1 MKNLKMS
8 VKLSMILVLVFIMVM
23 GSGFSAIKGMKT
35 ISSHADDA
43 LEEEVRNQYDES
55 IRQQVDN
62 AISMLDQ
69 YYAAY
74 EAGECTLEE
83 AKKQGADMLRELRYG
98 DSGYFWAD
106 DTEGNNIVLLGSD
119 TEGTNRMGTK
129 DGNGYEMVKDII
141 AVGQQPDG
149 GYCDY
154 VFPKEDGTENL
165 PKRSYSRLY
174 EPFGWVIGTGNYTDY
189 IDEIVDGEKQI
200 VDDTR
205 NIWITR
211 MVFITVILFL
221 ITIVLII
228 YIIIDTT
235 GWMKKAVGYAQKLES
250 GDMTG
255 RSATGRLK
263 RKDEFG
269 ILERALNSMAGTF
282 DQVLGG
288 VKGHGVEL
296 AEDVDAVMGHLN
308 ELNDEISSVSAATQE
323 LSASMEETAASA
335 QQIETISH
343 QIETVSKNIAV
354 RAQDGAEKVVNIHQ
368 RAEKAKRDT
377 ESNYQNAKNMKAEI
391 SGSLEQALEEAKV
404 VEQIEVLAQSI
415 MGITAQ
421 TNLLA
426 LNASIEAA
434 RAGEAGKG
442 FAVVA
447 DEIRLLAEQSR
458 ATVENIQQVTQKVTG
473 AVQNLADDSS
483 RLLAFVAE
491 DVSDSFHQFSDI
503 ADAYNQDAADV
514 DEMVTDFSAISEE
527 LLASIDGVIQSIN
540 DVSKASNEGAN
551 GTNEIAQRASMI
563 VQKSEDVL
571 SVMNEVGKASSE
583 MREMVQKFTITEKKS
598 QEKTEEK

>member
-1 MKNLKMS
+1 MS

-43 LEEEVRNQYDES
+43 LEEAVRNQYDES

-83 AKKQGADMLRELRYG
+83 AKKQGADVLRELRYG

-106 DTEGNNIVLLGSD
+106 DTEGNNIVLLGSA

-129 DGNGYEMVKDII
+129 DGNGYEMVRDII

-154 VFPKEDGTENL
+154 VFPKEGGTENL

-189 IDEIVDGEKQI
+189 IDEIVEGEKQTI
-200 VDDTR
+200 GATR
-205 NIWITR
+205 NEWIMKMEICTV
-211 MVFITVILFL
+211 VFFL
-221 ITIVLII
+221 LTIAVII
-228 YIIIDTT
+228 YLIADTT

-255 RSATGRLK
+255 RSAAGRLK

-269 ILERALNSMAGTF
+269 ILERALNSMAATF
-282 DQVLGG
+282 DEVIGA
-288 VKGHGVEL
+288 VKRHGLTL
-296 AEDVDAVMGHLN
+296 AGDVDEVMEQLG
-308 ELNDEISSVSAATQE
+308 ELNDDISSVSAATEE

-354 RAQDGAEKVVNIHQ
+354 RAQDGAEKVVSIHQ
-368 RAEKAKRDT
+368 RAQQAKKDT
-377 ESNYQNAKNMKAEI
+377 ESNYQNAKDMKAEI
-391 SGSLEQALEEAKV
+391 SGSLIQALEEAKV

-447 DEIRLLAEQSR
+447 DEIRSLAEQSKVT
-458 ATVENIQQVTQKVTG
+458 AENIQQVTQKVTG

-483 RLLAFVAE
+483 RLLNFVAE
-491 DVSDSFHQFSDI
+491 DVSKSFHQFTEI

-527 LLASIDGVIQSIN
+527 LLASIEGVLQSIN
-540 DVSKASNEGAN
+540 DVSKAANEGAN
-551 GTNEIAQRASMI
+551 GTNEIAQRASNI
-563 VQKSEDVL
+563 VEKSENVIT
-571 SVMNEVGKASSE
+571 VMNEVGDASNE
-583 MREMVQKFTITEKKS
+583 MREIVQKFIITEK
-598 QEKTEEK
+598 

>member
-1 MKNLKMS
+1 
-8 VKLSMILVLVFIMVM
+8 MILVLVFIMVM

-106 DTEGNNIVLLGSD
+106 DTEGNNIVLLGSA

-129 DGNGYEMVKDII
+129 DANGYEMVRDII

-154 VFPKEDGTENL
+154 VFPKEGGTENL
-165 PKRSYSRLY
+165 PKRSYSRLS

-189 IDEIVDGEKQI
+189 IDEIVEGEKQTI
-200 VDDTR
+200 GATR
-205 NIWITR
+205 NEWIMKMEICTV
-211 MVFITVILFL
+211 VFFL
-221 ITIVLII
+221 LTIAVII
-228 YIIIDTT
+228 YLIADTT

-255 RSATGRLK
+255 RSAAGRLK

-269 ILERALNSMAGTF
+269 ILERALNSMAATF
-282 DQVLGG
+282 DEVIGA
-288 VKGHGVEL
+288 VKRHGLTL
-296 AEDVDAVMGHLN
+296 AGDVDEVMEQLG
-308 ELNDEISSVSAATQE
+308 ELNDDISSVSAATEE

-354 RAQDGAEKVVNIHQ
+354 RAQDGAEKVVSIHQ
-368 RAEKAKRDT
+368 RAQQAKKDT
-377 ESNYQNAKNMKAEI
+377 ESNYQNAKDMKAEI
-391 SGSLEQALEEAKV
+391 SGSLIQALEEAKV

-447 DEIRLLAEQSR
+447 DEIRSLAEQSKVT
-458 ATVENIQQVTQKVTG
+458 AENIQQVTQKVTG

-483 RLLAFVAE
+483 RLLNFVAE
-491 DVSDSFHQFSDI
+491 DVSKSFHQFTEI

-527 LLASIDGVIQSIN
+527 LLASIEGVLQSIN
-540 DVSKASNEGAN
+540 DVSKAANEGAN
-551 GTNEIAQRASMI
+551 GTNEIAQRASNI
-563 VQKSEDVL
+563 VEKSENVIT
-571 SVMNEVGKASSE
+571 VMNEVGDASNE
-583 MREMVQKFTITEKKS
+583 MREIVQKFIITEK
-598 QEKTEEK
+598 

>member
-154 VFPKEDGTENL
+154 VFPKEGGTENL

-189 IDEIVDGEKQI
+189 IDEIVEGEKQTI
-200 VDDTR
+200 GATR
-205 NIWITR
+205 NEWIMKMEICTV
-211 MVFITVILFL
+211 VFFL
-221 ITIVLII
+221 LTIAVII
-228 YIIIDTT
+228 YLIADTT

-255 RSATGRLK
+255 RSAAGRLK

-269 ILERALNSMAGTF
+269 ILERAMNSMAATF
-282 DQVLGG
+282 DEVIGA
-288 VKGHGVEL
+288 VKRHGLTL
-296 AEDVDAVMGHLN
+296 AGDVDEVMEQLG
-308 ELNDEISSVSAATQE
+308 ELNDDISSVSAATEE

-354 RAQDGAEKVVNIHQ
+354 RAQDGAEKVVSIHQ
-368 RAEKAKRDT
+368 RAQQAKKDT
-377 ESNYQNAKNMKAEI
+377 ESNYQNAKDMKAEI
-391 SGSLEQALEEAKV
+391 SGSLIQALEEAKV

-447 DEIRLLAEQSR
+447 DEIRSLAEQSKVT
-458 ATVENIQQVTQKVTG
+458 AENIQQVTQKVTG

-483 RLLAFVAE
+483 RLLNFVAE
-491 DVSDSFHQFSDI
+491 DVSKSFHQFTEI

-527 LLASIDGVIQSIN
+527 LLASIEGVLQSIN
-540 DVSKASNEGAN
+540 DVSKAANEGAN
-551 GTNEIAQRASMI
+551 GTNEIAQRASNI
-563 VQKSEDVL
+563 VEKSENVIT
-571 SVMNEVGKASSE
+571 VMNEVGDASNE
-583 MREMVQKFTITEKKS
+583 MREIVQKFIITEK
-598 QEKTEEK
+598 

>member
-43 LEEEVRNQYDES
+43 LEEAVRNQYDES

-189 IDEIVDGEKQI
+189 IDEIVEGEKQTI
-200 VDDTR
+200 GATR
-205 NIWITR
+205 NEWIMKMEICTV
-211 MVFITVILFL
+211 VFFL
-221 ITIVLII
+221 LTIAVII
-228 YIIIDTT
+228 YLIADTT

-255 RSATGRLK
+255 RSAAGRLK

-269 ILERALNSMAGTF
+269 ILERALNSMAATF
-282 DQVLGG
+282 DEVIGA
-288 VKGHGVEL
+288 VKRHGLTL
-296 AEDVDAVMGHLN
+296 AGDVDEVMEQLG
-308 ELNDEISSVSAATQE
+308 ELNDDISSVSAATEE

-354 RAQDGAEKVVNIHQ
+354 RAQDGAEKVVSIHQ
-368 RAEKAKRDT
+368 RAQQAKKDT
-377 ESNYQNAKNMKAEI
+377 ESNYQNAKDMKAEI
-391 SGSLEQALEEAKV
+391 SGSLIQALEEAKV

-447 DEIRLLAEQSR
+447 DEIRSLAEQSKVT
-458 ATVENIQQVTQKVTG
+458 AENIQQVTQKVTG

-483 RLLAFVAE
+483 RLLNFVAE
-491 DVSDSFHQFSDI
+491 DVSKSFHQFTEI

-527 LLASIDGVIQSIN
+527 LLASIEGVLQSIN
-540 DVSKASNEGAN
+540 DVSKAANEGAN
-551 GTNEIAQRASMI
+551 GTNEIAQRASNI
-563 VQKSEDVL
+563 VEKSENVIT
-571 SVMNEVGKASSE
+571 VMNEVGDASNE
-583 MREMVQKFTITEKKS
+583 MREIVQKFIITEK
-598 QEKTEEK
+598 

>member
-154 VFPKEDGTENL
+154 VFPKEGGTENL

-189 IDEIVDGEKQI
+189 IDEIVEGEKQTI
-200 VDDTR
+200 GATR
-205 NIWITR
+205 NEWIMKMEICTV
-211 MVFITVILFL
+211 VFFL
-221 ITIVLII
+221 LTIAVII
-228 YIIIDTT
+228 YLIADTT

-255 RSATGRLK
+255 RSAAGRLK

-269 ILERALNSMAGTF
+269 ILERALNSMAATF
-282 DQVLGG
+282 DEVIGA
-288 VKGHGVEL
+288 VKRHGL
-296 AEDVDAVMGHLN
+296 ALAGDVDEVMEQLG
-308 ELNDEISSVSAATQE
+308 ELNDDISSVSAATEE

-354 RAQDGAEKVVNIHQ
+354 RAQDGAEKVVSIHQ
-368 RAEKAKRDT
+368 RAQQAKKDT
-377 ESNYQNAKNMKAEI
+377 ESNYQNAKDMKAEI
-391 SGSLEQALEEAKV
+391 SGSLIQALEEAKV

-447 DEIRLLAEQSR
+447 DEIRSLAEQSKVT
-458 ATVENIQQVTQKVTG
+458 AENIQQVTQKVTG

-483 RLLAFVAE
+483 RLLNFVAE
-491 DVSDSFHQFSDI
+491 DVSKSFHQFTEI

-527 LLASIDGVIQSIN
+527 LLASIEGVLQSIN
-540 DVSKASNEGAN
+540 DVSKAANEGAN
-551 GTNEIAQRASMI
+551 GTNEIAQRASNI
-563 VQKSEDVL
+563 VEKSENVIT
-571 SVMNEVGKASSE
+571 VMNEVGDASNE
-583 MREMVQKFTITEKKS
+583 MREIVQKFIITEK
-598 QEKTEEK
+598 

>member
-43 LEEEVRNQYDES
+43 LEEAVRNQYDES

-106 DTEGNNIVLLGSD
+106 DTEGNNIVLLGSA

-154 VFPKEDGTENL
+154 VFPKEGGTENL

-189 IDEIVDGEKQI
+189 IDEIVEGEKQTI
-200 VDDTR
+200 GATR
-205 NIWITR
+205 NEWIMKMEICTV
-211 MVFITVILFL
+211 VFFL
-221 ITIVLII
+221 LTIAVII
-228 YIIIDTT
+228 YLIADTT

-255 RSATGRLK
+255 RSAAGRLK

-269 ILERALNSMAGTF
+269 ILERALNSMAATF
-282 DQVLGG
+282 DEVIGA
-288 VKGHGVEL
+288 VKRHGLTL
-296 AEDVDAVMGHLN
+296 AGDVDEVMEQLG
-308 ELNDEISSVSAATQE
+308 ELNDDISSVSAATEE

-354 RAQDGAEKVVNIHQ
+354 RAQDGAEKVVSIHQ
-368 RAEKAKRDT
+368 RAQQAKKDT
-377 ESNYQNAKNMKAEI
+377 ESNYQNAKDMKAEI
-391 SGSLEQALEEAKV
+391 SGSLIQALEEAKV

-447 DEIRLLAEQSR
+447 DEIRSLAEQSKVT
-458 ATVENIQQVTQKVTG
+458 AENIQQVTQKVTG

-483 RLLAFVAE
+483 RLLNFVAE
-491 DVSDSFHQFSDI
+491 DVSKSFHQFTEI

-527 LLASIDGVIQSIN
+527 LLASIEGVLQSIN
-540 DVSKASNEGAN
+540 DVSKAANEGAN
-551 GTNEIAQRASMI
+551 GTNEIAQRASNI
-563 VQKSEDVL
+563 VEKSENVIT
-571 SVMNEVGKASSE
+571 VMNEVGDASNE
-583 MREMVQKFTITEKKS
+583 MREIVQKFIITEK
-598 QEKTEEK
+598 

>member
-154 VFPKEDGTENL
+154 VFPKEGGTENL

-189 IDEIVDGEKQI
+189 IDEIVEGEKQTI
-200 VDDTR
+200 GATR
-205 NIWITR
+205 NEWIMKMEICTV
-211 MVFITVILFL
+211 VFFL
-221 ITIVLII
+221 LTIAVII
-228 YIIIDTT
+228 YLIADTT

-255 RSATGRLK
+255 RSAAGRLK

-269 ILERALNSMAGTF
+269 ILERALNSMAATF
-282 DQVLGG
+282 DEVIGA
-288 VKGHGVEL
+288 VKRHGLTL
-296 AEDVDAVMGHLN
+296 AGDVDEVMEQLG
-308 ELNDEISSVSAATQE
+308 ELNDDISSVSAATEE

-354 RAQDGAEKVVNIHQ
+354 RAQDGAEKVVSIHQ
-368 RAEKAKRDT
+368 RAQQAKKDT
-377 ESNYQNAKNMKAEI
+377 ESNYQNAKDMKAEI
-391 SGSLEQALEEAKV
+391 SGSLIQALEEAKV

-447 DEIRLLAEQSR
+447 DEIRSLAEQSKVT
-458 ATVENIQQVTQKVTG
+458 AENIQQVTQKVTG

-483 RLLAFVAE
+483 RLLNFVAE
-491 DVSDSFHQFSDI
+491 DVSKSFHQFTEI

-527 LLASIDGVIQSIN
+527 LLASIEGVLQSIN
-540 DVSKASNEGAN
+540 DVSKAANEGAN
-551 GTNEIAQRASMI
+551 GTNEIAQRASNIVEKSENVITVTNEVGDASNEMREI
-563 VQKSEDVL
+563 VQK
-571 SVMNEVGKASSE
+571 
-583 MREMVQKFTITEKKS
+583 FIITEK
-598 QEKTEEK
+598 

>member
-1 MKNLKMS
+1 
-8 VKLSMILVLVFIMVM
+8 MILVLVFIMVM

-43 LEEEVRNQYDES
+43 LEEAVRNQYDES

-106 DTEGNNIVLLGSD
+106 DTEGNNIVLLGSA

-129 DGNGYEMVKDII
+129 DGNGYEMVRDII

-154 VFPKEDGTENL
+154 VFPKEGGTENL

-189 IDEIVDGEKQI
+189 IDEIVEGEKQTI
-200 VDDTR
+200 GATR
-205 NIWITR
+205 NEWIMKMEICTV
-211 MVFITVILFL
+211 VFFL
-221 ITIVLII
+221 LTIAVII
-228 YIIIDTT
+228 YLIADTT

-255 RSATGRLK
+255 RSAAGRLK

-269 ILERALNSMAGTF
+269 ILERAMNSMAATF
-282 DQVLGG
+282 DEVIGA
-288 VKGHGVEL
+288 VKRHGLTL
-296 AEDVDAVMGHLN
+296 AGDVDEVMEQLG
-308 ELNDEISSVSAATQE
+308 ELNDDISSVSAATEE

-354 RAQDGAEKVVNIHQ
+354 RAQDGAEKVVSIHQ
-368 RAEKAKRDT
+368 RAQQAKKDT
-377 ESNYQNAKNMKAEI
+377 ESNYQNAKDMKAEI
-391 SGSLEQALEEAKV
+391 SGSLIQALEEAKV

-447 DEIRLLAEQSR
+447 DEIRSLAEQSKVT
-458 ATVENIQQVTQKVTG
+458 AENIQQVTQKVTG

-483 RLLAFVAE
+483 RLLNFVAE
-491 DVSDSFHQFSDI
+491 DVSKSFHQFTEI

-527 LLASIDGVIQSIN
+527 LLASIEGVLQSIN
-540 DVSKASNEGAN
+540 DVSKAANEGAN
-551 GTNEIAQRASMI
+551 GTNEIAQRASNI
-563 VQKSEDVL
+563 VEKSENVIT
-571 SVMNEVGKASSE
+571 VMNEVGDASNE
-583 MREMVQKFTITEKKS
+583 MREIVQKFIITEK
-598 QEKTEEK
+598 

>member
-8 VKLSMILVLVFIMVM
+8 VKLSMILVFVFIMVM

-141 AVGQQPDG
+141 AVGQRPDG

-154 VFPKEDGTENL
+154 VFPKEGGTENL

-174 EPFGWVIGTGNYTDY
+174 EPFGWVIGTGIYTDY
-189 IDEIVDGEKQI
+189 IDEIVEGEKQTI
-200 VDDTR
+200 GATR
-205 NIWITR
+205 NEWIMKMEICTV
-211 MVFITVILFL
+211 VFFL
-221 ITIVLII
+221 LTIAVII
-228 YIIIDTT
+228 YLIADTT

-255 RSATGRLK
+255 RSAAGRLK

-269 ILERALNSMAGTF
+269 ILERALNSMAATF
-282 DQVLGG
+282 DEVIGD
-288 VKGHGVEL
+288 VKRHGLTL
-296 AEDVDAVMGHLN
+296 AGDVDKVMEHLG
-308 ELNDEISSVSAATQE
+308 ELNDDISSVSAATEE

-354 RAQDGAEKVVNIHQ
+354 RAQDGAEKVVSIHQ
-368 RAEKAKRDT
+368 RAQQAKKDT

-391 SGSLEQALEEAKV
+391 SGSLIQALEEAKV

-447 DEIRLLAEQSR
+447 DEIRSLAEQSKVT
-458 ATVENIQQVTQKVTG
+458 AENIQQVTQKVTG

-483 RLLAFVAE
+483 RLLNFVAK
-491 DVSDSFHQFSDI
+491 DVSKSFHQFTDI

-527 LLASIDGVIQSIN
+527 LLASIEGVLQSIN
-540 DVSKASNEGAN
+540 DVSKAANEGAN
-551 GTNEIAQRASMI
+551 GTNEIAQRASSIVEKSENVITVMNEIGDASNEMREI
-563 VQKSEDVL
+563 VQK
-571 SVMNEVGKASSE
+571 
-583 MREMVQKFTITEKKS
+583 FIITEK
-598 QEKTEEK
+598 

>member
-154 VFPKEDGTENL
+154 VFPKEGGTENL

-189 IDEIVDGEKQI
+189 IDEIVEGEKQTI
-200 VDDTR
+200 GATR
-205 NIWITR
+205 NEWIMKMEICTV
-211 MVFITVILFL
+211 VFFL
-221 ITIVLII
+221 LTIAVII
-228 YIIIDTT
+228 YLIADTT

-255 RSATGRLK
+255 RSAAGRLK
-263 RKDEFG
+263 RKDELG
-269 ILERALNSMAGTF
+269 ILERAMNSMAATF
-282 DQVLGG
+282 DEVIGA
-288 VKGHGVEL
+288 VKRHGLTL
-296 AEDVDAVMGHLN
+296 AGDVDEVMEQLG
-308 ELNDEISSVSAATQE
+308 ELNDDISSVSAATEE

-354 RAQDGAEKVVNIHQ
+354 RAQDGAEKVVSIHQ
-368 RAEKAKRDT
+368 RAQQAKKDT
-377 ESNYQNAKNMKAEI
+377 ESNYQNAKDMKAEI
-391 SGSLEQALEEAKV
+391 SGSLIQALEEAKV

-447 DEIRLLAEQSR
+447 DEIRSLAEQSKVT
-458 ATVENIQQVTQKVTG
+458 AENIQQVTQKVTG

-483 RLLAFVAE
+483 RLLNFVAE
-491 DVSDSFHQFSDI
+491 DVSKSFHQFTEI

-527 LLASIDGVIQSIN
+527 LLASIEGVLQSIN
-540 DVSKASNEGAN
+540 DVSKAANEGAN
-551 GTNEIAQRASMI
+551 GTNEIAQRASNI
-563 VQKSEDVL
+563 VEKSENVIT
-571 SVMNEVGKASSE
+571 VMNEVGDASNE
-583 MREMVQKFTITEKKS
+583 MREIVQKFIITEK
-598 QEKTEEK
+598 

>member
-1 MKNLKMS
+1 
-8 VKLSMILVLVFIMVM
+8 MILVLVFIMVM

-154 VFPKEDGTENL
+154 VFPKEGGTENL

-189 IDEIVDGEKQI
+189 IDEIVEGEKQTI
-200 VDDTR
+200 DATR
-205 NIWITR
+205 NEWIMKMEICTV
-211 MVFITVILFL
+211 VFFL
-221 ITIVLII
+221 LTIAVII
-228 YIIIDTT
+228 YLIADTT

-255 RSATGRLK
+255 RSAAGRLK

-269 ILERALNSMAGTF
+269 ILERALNSMAATF
-282 DQVLGG
+282 DEVIGA
-288 VKGHGVEL
+288 VKRHGLTL
-296 AEDVDAVMGHLN
+296 AGDVDEVMEQLG
-308 ELNDEISSVSAATQE
+308 ELNDDISSVSAATEE

-354 RAQDGAEKVVNIHQ
+354 RAQDGAEKVVSIHQ
-368 RAEKAKRDT
+368 RAQQAKKDT
-377 ESNYQNAKNMKAEI
+377 ESNYQNAKDMKAEI
-391 SGSLEQALEEAKV
+391 SGSLIQALEEAKV

-447 DEIRLLAEQSR
+447 DEIRSLAEQSKVT
-458 ATVENIQQVTQKVTG
+458 AENIQQVTQKVTG

-483 RLLAFVAE
+483 RLLNFVAE
-491 DVSDSFHQFSDI
+491 DVSKSFHQFTEI

-527 LLASIDGVIQSIN
+527 LLASIEGVLQSIN
-540 DVSKASNEGAN
+540 DVSKAANEGAN
-551 GTNEIAQRASMI
+551 GTNEIAQRASNI
-563 VQKSEDVL
+563 VEKSENVIT
-571 SVMNEVGKASSE
+571 VMNEVGDASNE
-583 MREMVQKFTITEKKS
+583 MREIVQKFIITEK
-598 QEKTEEK
+598 

>member
-154 VFPKEDGTENL
+154 VFPKEGGTENL

-174 EPFGWVIGTGNYTDY
+174 EPFGCVIGTGNYTDY
-189 IDEIVDGEKQI
+189 IDEIVEGEKQTI
-200 VDDTR
+200 GATR
-205 NIWITR
+205 NEWIMKMEICTV
-211 MVFITVILFL
+211 VFFL
-221 ITIVLII
+221 LTIAVII
-228 YIIIDTT
+228 YLIADTT

-255 RSATGRLK
+255 RSAAGRLK

-269 ILERALNSMAGTF
+269 ILERALNSMAATF
-282 DQVLGG
+282 DEVIGA
-288 VKGHGVEL
+288 VKRHGLTL
-296 AEDVDAVMGHLN
+296 AGDVDEVMEQLG
-308 ELNDEISSVSAATQE
+308 ELNDDISSVSAATEE

-354 RAQDGAEKVVNIHQ
+354 RAQDGAEKVVSIHQ
-368 RAEKAKRDT
+368 RAQQAKKDT
-377 ESNYQNAKNMKAEI
+377 ESNYQNAKDMKAEI
-391 SGSLEQALEEAKV
+391 SGSLIQALEEAKV

-447 DEIRLLAEQSR
+447 DEIRSLAEQSKVT
-458 ATVENIQQVTQKVTG
+458 AENIQQVTQKVTG

-483 RLLAFVAE
+483 RLLNFVAE
-491 DVSDSFHQFSDI
+491 DVSKSFHQFTEI

-527 LLASIDGVIQSIN
+527 LLASIEGVLQSIN
-540 DVSKASNEGAN
+540 DVSKAANEGAN
-551 GTNEIAQRASMI
+551 GTNEIAQRASNI
-563 VQKSEDVL
+563 VEKSENVIT
-571 SVMNEVGKASSE
+571 VMNEVGDASNE
-583 MREMVQKFTITEKKS
+583 MREIVQKFIITEK
-598 QEKTEEK
+598 

>member
-154 VFPKEDGTENL
+154 VFPKEGGTENL

-189 IDEIVDGEKQI
+189 IDEIVEGEKQTI
-200 VDDTR
+200 GATR
-205 NIWITR
+205 NEWIMKMEICTV
-211 MVFITVILFL
+211 VFFLF
-221 ITIVLII
+221 TIAVII
-228 YIIIDTT
+228 YLIADTT

-255 RSATGRLK
+255 RSAAGRLK

-269 ILERALNSMAGTF
+269 ILERALNSMAATF
-282 DQVLGG
+282 DEVIGA
-288 VKGHGVEL
+288 VKRHGLTL
-296 AEDVDAVMGHLN
+296 AGDVDEVMEQLG
-308 ELNDEISSVSAATQE
+308 ELNDDISSVSAATEE

-354 RAQDGAEKVVNIHQ
+354 RAQDGAEKVVSIHQ
-368 RAEKAKRDT
+368 RAQQAKKDT
-377 ESNYQNAKNMKAEI
+377 ESNYQNAKDMKAEI
-391 SGSLEQALEEAKV
+391 SGSLIQALEEAKV

-447 DEIRLLAEQSR
+447 DEIRSLAEQSKVT
-458 ATVENIQQVTQKVTG
+458 AENIQQVTQKVTG

-483 RLLAFVAE
+483 RLLNFVAE
-491 DVSDSFHQFSDI
+491 DVSKSFHQFTEI

-527 LLASIDGVIQSIN
+527 LLASIEGVLQSIN
-540 DVSKASNEGAN
+540 DVSKAANEGAN
-551 GTNEIAQRASMI
+551 GTNEIAQRASNI
-563 VQKSEDVL
+563 VEKSENVIT
-571 SVMNEVGKASSE
+571 VMNEVGDASNE
-583 MREMVQKFTITEKKS
+583 MREIVQKFIITEK
-598 QEKTEEK
+598 

>member
-154 VFPKEDGTENL
+154 VFPKEGGTENL

-189 IDEIVDGEKQI
+189 IDEIVEGEKQTI
-200 VDDTR
+200 GATR
-205 NIWITR
+205 NEWIMKMEICTV
-211 MVFITVILFL
+211 VFFL
-221 ITIVLII
+221 LTIAVII
-228 YIIIDTT
+228 YLIADTT

-255 RSATGRLK
+255 RSAAGRLK

-269 ILERALNSMAGTF
+269 ILERALNSMAATF
-282 DQVLGG
+282 DEVIGA
-288 VKGHGVEL
+288 VKRHGLTLVG
-296 AEDVDAVMGHLN
+296 DVDEVMEQLG
-308 ELNDEISSVSAATQE
+308 ELNDDISSVSAATEE

-354 RAQDGAEKVVNIHQ
+354 RAQDGAEKVVSIHQ
-368 RAEKAKRDT
+368 RAQQAKKDT
-377 ESNYQNAKNMKAEI
+377 ESNYQNAKDMKAEI
-391 SGSLEQALEEAKV
+391 SGSLIQALEEAKV

-447 DEIRLLAEQSR
+447 DEIRSLAEQSKVT
-458 ATVENIQQVTQKVTG
+458 AENIQQVTQKVTG

-483 RLLAFVAE
+483 RLLNFVAE
-491 DVSDSFHQFSDI
+491 DVSKSFHQFTEI

-527 LLASIDGVIQSIN
+527 LLASIEGVLQSIN
-540 DVSKASNEGAN
+540 DVSKAANEGAN
-551 GTNEIAQRASMI
+551 GTNEIAQRASNI
-563 VQKSEDVL
+563 VEKSENVIT
-571 SVMNEVGKASSE
+571 VMNEVGDASNE
-583 MREMVQKFTITEKKS
+583 MREIVQKFIITEK
-598 QEKTEEK
+598 

>member
-154 VFPKEDGTENL
+154 VFPKEGGTENL

-189 IDEIVDGEKQI
+189 IDEIVEGEKQTI
-200 VDDTR
+200 GATR
-205 NIWITR
+205 NEWIMKMEICTV
-211 MVFITVILFL
+211 VFFL
-221 ITIVLII
+221 LTIAVII
-228 YIIIDTT
+228 YLIADTT

-255 RSATGRLK
+255 RSAAGRLK

-269 ILERALNSMAGTF
+269 ILERALNSMAATF
-282 DQVLGG
+282 DEVIGA
-288 VKGHGVEL
+288 VKRHGLTL
-296 AEDVDAVMGHLN
+296 AGDVDEVMEQLG
-308 ELNDEISSVSAATQE
+308 ELNDDISSVSAATEE

-354 RAQDGAEKVVNIHQ
+354 RAQDGAEKVVSIHQ
-368 RAEKAKRDT
+368 RAQQAKKDT
-377 ESNYQNAKNMKAEI
+377 ESNYQNAKDMKAEI
-391 SGSLEQALEEAKV
+391 SGSLIQALEEAKV

-447 DEIRLLAEQSR
+447 DEIRSLAEQSKVT
-458 ATVENIQQVTQKVTG
+458 AENIQQVTQKVTG

-483 RLLAFVAE
+483 RLLNFVAK
-491 DVSDSFHQFSDI
+491 DVSKSFHQFTDI

-527 LLASIDGVIQSIN
+527 LLASIEGVLQSIN
-540 DVSKASNEGAN
+540 DVSKAANEGAN
-551 GTNEIAQRASMI
+551 GTNEIAQRASNI
-563 VQKSEDVL
+563 VEKSENVIT
-571 SVMNEVGKASSE
+571 VMNEVGDASNE
-583 MREMVQKFTITEKKS
+583 MREIVQKFIITEK
-598 QEKTEEK
+598 

>member
-43 LEEEVRNQYDES
+43 LEEAVRNQYDES

-154 VFPKEDGTENL
+154 VFPKEGGTENL

-189 IDEIVDGEKQI
+189 IDEIVEGEKQTI
-200 VDDTR
+200 GATR
-205 NIWITR
+205 NEWIMKMEICTV
-211 MVFITVILFL
+211 VFFL
-221 ITIVLII
+221 LTIAVII
-228 YIIIDTT
+228 YLIADTT

-255 RSATGRLK
+255 RSAAGRLK

-269 ILERALNSMAGTF
+269 ILERAMNSMAATF
-282 DQVLGG
+282 DEVIGA
-288 VKGHGVEL
+288 VKRHGLTL
-296 AEDVDAVMGHLN
+296 AGDVDEVMEQLG
-308 ELNDEISSVSAATQE
+308 ELNDDISSVSAATEE

-354 RAQDGAEKVVNIHQ
+354 RAQDGAEKVVSIHQ
-368 RAEKAKRDT
+368 RAQQAKKDT
-377 ESNYQNAKNMKAEI
+377 ESNYQNAKDMKAEI
-391 SGSLEQALEEAKV
+391 SGSLIQALEEAKV

-447 DEIRLLAEQSR
+447 DEIRSLAEQSKVT
-458 ATVENIQQVTQKVTG
+458 AENIQQVTQKVTG

-483 RLLAFVAE
+483 RLLNFVAE
-491 DVSDSFHQFSDI
+491 DVSKSFHQFTEI

-527 LLASIDGVIQSIN
+527 LLASIEGVLQSIN
-540 DVSKASNEGAN
+540 DVSKAANEGAN
-551 GTNEIAQRASMI
+551 GTNEIAQRASNI
-563 VQKSEDVL
+563 VEKSENVIT
-571 SVMNEVGKASSE
+571 VMNEVGDASNE
-583 MREMVQKFTITEKKS
+583 MREIVQKFIITEK
-598 QEKTEEK
+598 

>member
-23 GSGFSAIKGMKT
+23 GSGFSAIRGMKT

-141 AVGQQPDG
+141 AVGQQLDG

-154 VFPKEDGTENL
+154 VFPKEGGTENL

-189 IDEIVDGEKQI
+189 IDEIVEGEKQTI
-200 VDDTR
+200 GATR
-205 NIWITR
+205 NEWIMKMEICTV
-211 MVFITVILFL
+211 VFFL
-221 ITIVLII
+221 LTIAVII
-228 YIIIDTT
+228 YLIADTT

-255 RSATGRLK
+255 RSAAGRLK

-269 ILERALNSMAGTF
+269 ILERALNSMAATF
-282 DQVLGG
+282 DEVIGA
-288 VKGHGVEL
+288 VKRHGMTL
-296 AEDVDAVMGHLN
+296 AGDVDEVMEQLG
-308 ELNDEISSVSAATQE
+308 ELNDDISSVSAATEE

-354 RAQDGAEKVVNIHQ
+354 RAQDGAEKVVSIHQ
-368 RAEKAKRDT
+368 RAQQAKKDT
-377 ESNYQNAKNMKAEI
+377 ESNYQNAKDMKAEI
-391 SGSLEQALEEAKV
+391 SGSLIQALEEAKV

-447 DEIRLLAEQSR
+447 DEIRSLAEQSKVT
-458 ATVENIQQVTQKVTG
+458 AENIQQVTQKVTG

-483 RLLAFVAE
+483 RLLNFVAE
-491 DVSDSFHQFSDI
+491 DVSKSFHQFTEI

-527 LLASIDGVIQSIN
+527 LLASIEGVLQSIN
-540 DVSKASNEGAN
+540 DVSKAANEGAN
-551 GTNEIAQRASMI
+551 GTNEIAQRASNI
-563 VQKSEDVL
+563 VEKSENVIT
-571 SVMNEVGKASSE
+571 VMNEVGDASNE
-583 MREMVQKFTITEKKS
+583 MREIVQKFIITEK
-598 QEKTEEK
+598 

>member
-154 VFPKEDGTENL
+154 VFPKEGGTENL

-189 IDEIVDGEKQI
+189 IDEIVEGEKQTI
-200 VDDTR
+200 GATR
-205 NIWITR
+205 NEWIMKMEICTV
-211 MVFITVILFL
+211 VFFL
-221 ITIVLII
+221 LTIAVII
-228 YIIIDTT
+228 YLIADTT

-255 RSATGRLK
+255 RSAAGRLK

-269 ILERALNSMAGTF
+269 ILERALNSMAATF
-282 DQVLGG
+282 DEVIGA
-288 VKGHGVEL
+288 VKRHGLIL
-296 AEDVDAVMGHLN
+296 AGDVDEVMEQLG
-308 ELNDEISSVSAATQE
+308 ELNDDISSVSAATEE

-354 RAQDGAEKVVNIHQ
+354 RAQDGAEKVVSIHQ
-368 RAEKAKRDT
+368 RAQQAKKDT
-377 ESNYQNAKNMKAEI
+377 ESNYQNAKDMKAEI
-391 SGSLEQALEEAKV
+391 SGSLIQALEEAKV

-447 DEIRLLAEQSR
+447 DEIRSLAEQSKVT
-458 ATVENIQQVTQKVTG
+458 AENIQQVTQKVTG

-483 RLLAFVAE
+483 RLLNFVAE
-491 DVSDSFHQFSDI
+491 DVSKSFHQFTEI

-527 LLASIDGVIQSIN
+527 LLASIEGVLQSIN
-540 DVSKASNEGAN
+540 DVSKAANEGAN
-551 GTNEIAQRASMI
+551 GTNEIAQRASNI
-563 VQKSEDVL
+563 VEKSENVIT
-571 SVMNEVGKASSE
+571 VMNEVGDASNE
-583 MREMVQKFTITEKKS
+583 MREIVQKFIITEK
-598 QEKTEEK
+598 

>member
-23 GSGFSAIKGMKT
+23 GSGFSAIRGMKT

-106 DTEGNNIVLLGSD
+106 DTEGNNIVLLGSA

-129 DGNGYEMVKDII
+129 DGNGYEMVRDII

-154 VFPKEDGTENL
+154 VFPKEGGTENL

-189 IDEIVDGEKQI
+189 IDEIVEGEKQTI
-200 VDDTR
+200 GATR
-205 NIWITR
+205 NEWIMKMEICTV
-211 MVFITVILFL
+211 VFFL
-221 ITIVLII
+221 LTIAVII
-228 YIIIDTT
+228 YLIADTT

-255 RSATGRLK
+255 RSAAGRLK

-269 ILERALNSMAGTF
+269 ILERALNSMAATF
-282 DQVLGG
+282 DEVIGA
-288 VKGHGVEL
+288 VKRHGLTL
-296 AEDVDAVMGHLN
+296 AGDVDEVMEQLG
-308 ELNDEISSVSAATQE
+308 ELNDDISSVSAATEE

-354 RAQDGAEKVVNIHQ
+354 RAQDGAEKVVSIHQ
-368 RAEKAKRDT
+368 RAQQAKKDT
-377 ESNYQNAKNMKAEI
+377 ESNYQNAKDMKAEI
-391 SGSLEQALEEAKV
+391 SGSLIQALEEAKV

-447 DEIRLLAEQSR
+447 DEIRSLAEQSKVT
-458 ATVENIQQVTQKVTG
+458 AENIQQVTQKVTG

-483 RLLAFVAE
+483 RLLNFVAE
-491 DVSDSFHQFSDI
+491 DVSKSFHQFTEI

-527 LLASIDGVIQSIN
+527 LLASIEGVLQSIN
-540 DVSKASNEGAN
+540 DVSKAANEGAN
-551 GTNEIAQRASMI
+551 GTNEIAQRASNI
-563 VQKSEDVL
+563 VEKSENVIT
-571 SVMNEVGKASSE
+571 VMNEVGDASNE
-583 MREMVQKFTITEKKS
+583 MREIVQKFIITEK
-598 QEKTEEK
+598 

>member
-1 MKNLKMS
+1 
-8 VKLSMILVLVFIMVM
+8 MILVLVFIMVM

-189 IDEIVDGEKQI
+189 IDEIVEGEKQTI
-200 VDDTR
+200 GATR
-205 NIWITR
+205 NEWIMKMEICTV
-211 MVFITVILFL
+211 VFFL
-221 ITIVLII
+221 LTIAVII
-228 YIIIDTT
+228 YLIADTT

-255 RSATGRLK
+255 RSAAGRLK

-269 ILERALNSMAGTF
+269 ILERALNSMAATF
-282 DQVLGG
+282 DEVIGA
-288 VKGHGVEL
+288 VKRHGLTL
-296 AEDVDAVMGHLN
+296 AGDVDEVMEQLG
-308 ELNDEISSVSAATQE
+308 ELNDDISSVSAATEE

-354 RAQDGAEKVVNIHQ
+354 RAQDGAEKVVSIHQ
-368 RAEKAKRDT
+368 RAQQAKKDT
-377 ESNYQNAKNMKAEI
+377 ESNYQNAKDMKAEI
-391 SGSLEQALEEAKV
+391 SGSLIQALEEAKV

-447 DEIRLLAEQSR
+447 DEIRSLAEQSKVT
-458 ATVENIQQVTQKVTG
+458 AENIQQVTQKVTG

-483 RLLAFVAE
+483 RLLNFVAE
-491 DVSDSFHQFSDI
+491 DVSKSFHQFTEI

-527 LLASIDGVIQSIN
+527 LLASIEGVLQSIN
-540 DVSKASNEGAN
+540 DVSKAANEGAN
-551 GTNEIAQRASMI
+551 GTNEIAQRASNI
-563 VQKSEDVL
+563 VEKSENVIT
-571 SVMNEVGKASSE
+571 VMNEVGDASNE
-583 MREMVQKFTITEKKS
+583 MREIVQKFIITEK
-598 QEKTEEK
+598 

>member
-1 MKNLKMS
+1 
-8 VKLSMILVLVFIMVM
+8 MILVLVFIMVM

-43 LEEEVRNQYDES
+43 LEEAVRNQYDES

-83 AKKQGADMLRELRYG
+83 AKKQGADVLRELRYG

-106 DTEGNNIVLLGSD
+106 DTEGNNIVLLGSA

-129 DGNGYEMVKDII
+129 DGNGYEMVRDII

-154 VFPKEDGTENL
+154 VFPKEGGTENL

-189 IDEIVDGEKQI
+189 IDEIVEGEKQTI
-200 VDDTR
+200 GATR
-205 NIWITR
+205 NEWIMKMEICTV
-211 MVFITVILFL
+211 VFFL
-221 ITIVLII
+221 LTIAVII
-228 YIIIDTT
+228 YLIADTT

-255 RSATGRLK
+255 RSAAGRLK

-269 ILERALNSMAGTF
+269 ILERALNSMAATF
-282 DQVLGG
+282 DEVIGA
-288 VKGHGVEL
+288 VKRHGLTL
-296 AEDVDAVMGHLN
+296 AGDVDEVMEQLG
-308 ELNDEISSVSAATQE
+308 ELNDDISSVSAATEE

-354 RAQDGAEKVVNIHQ
+354 RAQDGAEKVVSIHQ
-368 RAEKAKRDT
+368 RAQQAKKDT
-377 ESNYQNAKNMKAEI
+377 ESNYQNAKDMKAEI
-391 SGSLEQALEEAKV
+391 SGSLIQALEEAKV

-447 DEIRLLAEQSR
+447 DEIRSLAEQSKVT
-458 ATVENIQQVTQKVTG
+458 AENIQQVTQKVTG

-483 RLLAFVAE
+483 RLLNFVAE
-491 DVSDSFHQFSDI
+491 DVSKSFHQFTEI

-527 LLASIDGVIQSIN
+527 LLASIEGVLQSIN
-540 DVSKASNEGAN
+540 DVSKAANEGAN
-551 GTNEIAQRASMI
+551 GTNEIAQRASNI
-563 VQKSEDVL
+563 VEKSENVIT
-571 SVMNEVGKASSE
+571 VMNEVGDASNE
-583 MREMVQKFTITEKKS
+583 MREIVQKFIITEK
-598 QEKTEEK
+598 

>member
-43 LEEEVRNQYDES
+43 LEEAVRNQYDES

-106 DTEGNNIVLLGSD
+106 DTEGNNIVLLGSA

-129 DGNGYEMVKDII
+129 DGNGYEMVRDII

-154 VFPKEDGTENL
+154 VFPKEGGTENL

-189 IDEIVDGEKQI
+189 IDEIVEGEKQTI
-200 VDDTR
+200 GATR
-205 NIWITR
+205 NEWIMKMEICTV
-211 MVFITVILFL
+211 VFFL
-221 ITIVLII
+221 LTIAVII
-228 YIIIDTT
+228 YLIADTT

-255 RSATGRLK
+255 RSAAGRLK

-269 ILERALNSMAGTF
+269 ILERALNSMAATF
-282 DQVLGG
+282 DEVIGA
-288 VKGHGVEL
+288 VKRHGLTL
-296 AEDVDAVMGHLN
+296 AGDVDEVMEQLG
-308 ELNDEISSVSAATQE
+308 ELNDDISSVSAATEE

-354 RAQDGAEKVVNIHQ
+354 RAQDGAEKVVSIHQ
-368 RAEKAKRDT
+368 RAQQAKKDT
-377 ESNYQNAKNMKAEI
+377 ESNYQNAKDMKAEI
-391 SGSLEQALEEAKV
+391 SGSLIQALEEAKV

-434 RAGEAGKG
+434 RAGDQGKG

-447 DEIRLLAEQSR
+447 TE
-458 ATVENIQQVTQKVTG
+458 
-473 AVQNLADDSS
+473 
-483 RLLAFVAE
+483 
-491 DVSDSFHQFSDI
+491 
-503 ADAYNQDAADV
+503 
-514 DEMVTDFSAISEE
+514 
-527 LLASIDGVIQSIN
+527 
-540 DVSKASNEGAN
+540 
-551 GTNEIAQRASMI
+551 
-563 VQKSEDVL
+563 VQKLARD
-571 SVMNEVGKASSE
+571 MATSSE
-583 MREMVQKFTITEKKS
+583 AIKKILGQLSHTINNLN
-598 QEKTEEK
+598 Q

>member
-106 DTEGNNIVLLGSD
+106 DMEGNNIVLLGSD

-154 VFPKEDGTENL
+154 VFPKEGGTENL

-189 IDEIVDGEKQI
+189 IDEIVEGEKQTI
-200 VDDTR
+200 GATR
-205 NIWITR
+205 NEWIMKMEICTV
-211 MVFITVILFL
+211 VFFL
-221 ITIVLII
+221 LTIAVII
-228 YIIIDTT
+228 YLIADTT

-255 RSATGRLK
+255 RSAAGRLK

-269 ILERALNSMAGTF
+269 ILERALNSMAATF
-282 DQVLGG
+282 DEVIGA
-288 VKGHGVEL
+288 VKRHGLTL
-296 AEDVDAVMGHLN
+296 AGDVDEVMEQLG
-308 ELNDEISSVSAATQE
+308 ELNDDISSVSAATEE

-354 RAQDGAEKVVNIHQ
+354 RAQDGAEKVVSIHQ
-368 RAEKAKRDT
+368 RAQQAKKDT
-377 ESNYQNAKNMKAEI
+377 ESNYQNAKDMKAEI
-391 SGSLEQALEEAKV
+391 SGSLIQALEEAKV

-447 DEIRLLAEQSR
+447 DEIRSLAEQSKVT
-458 ATVENIQQVTQKVTG
+458 AENIQQVTQKVTG

-483 RLLAFVAE
+483 RLLNFVAE
-491 DVSDSFHQFSDI
+491 DVSKSFHQFTEI

-527 LLASIDGVIQSIN
+527 LLASIEGVLQSIN
-540 DVSKASNEGAN
+540 DVSKAANEGAN
-551 GTNEIAQRASMI
+551 GTNEIAQRASNI
-563 VQKSEDVL
+563 VEKSENVIT
-571 SVMNEVGKASSE
+571 VMNEVGDASNE
-583 MREMVQKFTITEKKS
+583 MREIVQKFIITEK
-598 QEKTEEK
+598 

>member
-165 PKRSYSRLY
+165 PRRSYSRLY
-174 EPFGWVIGTGNYTDY
+174 ESFGWVIGTGNYTDY
-189 IDEIVDGEKQI
+189 IDEIVDGEKQTI
-200 VDDTR
+200 GATR
-205 NIWITR
+205 NEWIMKMEICTV
-211 MVFITVILFL
+211 VFFL
-221 ITIVLII
+221 LTIAVII
-228 YIIIDTT
+228 YLIADTT

-255 RSATGRLK
+255 RSAAGRLK

-269 ILERALNSMAGTF
+269 ILERALNSMAATF
-282 DQVLGG
+282 DEVIGA
-288 VKGHGVEL
+288 VKRHGLTL
-296 AEDVDAVMGHLN
+296 AGDVDEVMEQLG
-308 ELNDEISSVSAATQE
+308 ELNDDISSVSAATEE

-354 RAQDGAEKVVNIHQ
+354 RAQDGAEKVVSIHQ
-368 RAEKAKRDT
+368 RAQQAKKDT
-377 ESNYQNAKNMKAEI
+377 ESNYQNAKDMKAEI
-391 SGSLEQALEEAKV
+391 SGSLIQALEEAKV

-447 DEIRLLAEQSR
+447 DEIRSLAEQSKVT
-458 ATVENIQQVTQKVTG
+458 AENIQQVTQKVTG

-483 RLLAFVAE
+483 RLLNFVAE
-491 DVSDSFHQFSDI
+491 DVSKSFHQFTEI

-527 LLASIDGVIQSIN
+527 LLASIEGVLQSIN
-540 DVSKASNEGAN
+540 DVSKAANEGAN
-551 GTNEIAQRASMI
+551 GTNEIAQRASNI
-563 VQKSEDVL
+563 VEKSENVIT
-571 SVMNEVGKASSE
+571 VMNEVGDASNE
-583 MREMVQKFTITEKKS
+583 MREIVQKFIITEK
-598 QEKTEEK
+598 

>member
-43 LEEEVRNQYDES
+43 LEEAVRNQYDES

-106 DTEGNNIVLLGSD
+106 DTEGNNIVLLGSA

-129 DGNGYEMVKDII
+129 DGNGYEMVRDII

-154 VFPKEDGTENL
+154 VFPKEGGTENL

-189 IDEIVDGEKQI
+189 IDEIVEGEKQTI
-200 VDDTR
+200 GATR
-205 NIWITR
+205 NEWIMKMEICTV
-211 MVFITVILFL
+211 VFFL
-221 ITIVLII
+221 LTIAVII
-228 YIIIDTT
+228 YLIADTT

-255 RSATGRLK
+255 RSAAGRLK
-263 RKDEFG
+263 RKDELG
-269 ILERALNSMAGTF
+269 ILERAMNSMAATF
-282 DQVLGG
+282 DEVIGA
-288 VKGHGVEL
+288 VKRHGLTL
-296 AEDVDAVMGHLN
+296 AGDVDEVMEQLG
-308 ELNDEISSVSAATQE
+308 ELNDDISSVSAATEE

-354 RAQDGAEKVVNIHQ
+354 RAQDGAEKVVSIHQ
-368 RAEKAKRDT
+368 RAQQAKKDT
-377 ESNYQNAKNMKAEI
+377 ESNYQNAKDMKAEI
-391 SGSLEQALEEAKV
+391 SGSLIQALEEAKV

-447 DEIRLLAEQSR
+447 DEIRSLAEQSKVT
-458 ATVENIQQVTQKVTG
+458 AENIQQVTQKVTG

-483 RLLAFVAE
+483 RLLNFVAE
-491 DVSDSFHQFSDI
+491 DVSKSFHQFTEI

-527 LLASIDGVIQSIN
+527 LLASIEGVLQSIN
-540 DVSKASNEGAN
+540 DVSKAANEGAN
-551 GTNEIAQRASMI
+551 GTNEIAQRASNI
-563 VQKSEDVL
+563 VEKSENVIT
-571 SVMNEVGKASSE
+571 VMNEVGDASNE
-583 MREMVQKFTITEKKS
+583 MREIVQKFIITEK
-598 QEKTEEK
+598 

>member
-154 VFPKEDGTENL
+154 VFPKEGGTENL

-189 IDEIVDGEKQI
+189 IDEIVEGEKQTI
-200 VDDTR
+200 GATR
-205 NIWITR
+205 NEWIMKMEICTV
-211 MVFITVILFL
+211 VFFL
-221 ITIVLII
+221 LTIAVII
-228 YIIIDTT
+228 YLIADTT

-255 RSATGRLK
+255 RSAAGRLK

-269 ILERALNSMAGTF
+269 ILERALNSMAATF
-282 DQVLGG
+282 DEVIGA
-288 VKGHGVEL
+288 VKRHGLTL
-296 AEDVDAVMGHLN
+296 AGDVDEVMEQLG
-308 ELNDEISSVSAATQE
+308 ELNDDISSVSAATEE

-354 RAQDGAEKVVNIHQ
+354 RAQDGAEKVVSIHQ
-368 RAEKAKRDT
+368 RAQQAKKDT
-377 ESNYQNAKNMKAEI
+377 ESNYQNAKDMKAEI
-391 SGSLEQALEEAKV
+391 SGSLIQALEEAKV

-447 DEIRLLAEQSR
+447 DEIRSLAEQSKVT
-458 ATVENIQQVTQKVTG
+458 AENIQQVTQKVTG

-483 RLLAFVAE
+483 RLLNFVAE
-491 DVSDSFHQFSDI
+491 DVSKSFHQFTEI

-527 LLASIDGVIQSIN
+527 LLASIEGVLQSIN
-540 DVSKASNEGAN
+540 DVSKAANEGAN
-551 GTNEIAQRASMI
+551 GTNEIAQRASNI
-563 VQKSEDVL
+563 VEKSENVIT
-571 SVMNEVGKASSE
+571 VMNEVGNASNE
-583 MREMVQKFTITEKKS
+583 MREIVQKFIITEK
-598 QEKTEEK
+598 

>member
-174 EPFGWVIGTGNYTDY
+174 ESFGWVIGTGNYTDY
-189 IDEIVDGEKQI
+189 IDEIVEGEKQTI
-200 VDDTR
+200 GATR
-205 NIWITR
+205 NEWIMKMEICTV
-211 MVFITVILFL
+211 VFFL
-221 ITIVLII
+221 LTIAVII
-228 YIIIDTT
+228 YLIADTT

-255 RSATGRLK
+255 RSAAGRLK

-269 ILERALNSMAGTF
+269 ILERALNSMAATF
-282 DQVLGG
+282 DEVIGA
-288 VKGHGVEL
+288 VKRHGLTL
-296 AEDVDAVMGHLN
+296 AGDVDEVMEQLG
-308 ELNDEISSVSAATQE
+308 ELNDDISSVSAATEE

-354 RAQDGAEKVVNIHQ
+354 RAQDGAEKVVSIHQ
-368 RAEKAKRDT
+368 RAQQAKKDT
-377 ESNYQNAKNMKAEI
+377 ESNYQNAKDMKAEI
-391 SGSLEQALEEAKV
+391 SGSLIQALEEAKV

-447 DEIRLLAEQSR
+447 DEIRSLAEQSKVT
-458 ATVENIQQVTQKVTG
+458 AENIQQVTQKVTG

-483 RLLAFVAE
+483 RLLNFVAE
-491 DVSDSFHQFSDI
+491 DVSKSFHQFTEI

-527 LLASIDGVIQSIN
+527 LLASIEGVLQSIN
-540 DVSKASNEGAN
+540 DVSKAANEGAN
-551 GTNEIAQRASMI
+551 GTNEIAQRASNI
-563 VQKSEDVL
+563 VEKSENVIT
-571 SVMNEVGKASSE
+571 VMNEVGDASNE
-583 MREMVQKFTITEKKS
+583 MREIVQKFIITEK
-598 QEKTEEK
+598 

>member
-154 VFPKEDGTENL
+154 VFPKEGGTENL

-189 IDEIVDGEKQI
+189 IDEIVEGEKQTI
-200 VDDTR
+200 GATR
-205 NIWITR
+205 NEWIMKMEICTV
-211 MVFITVILFL
+211 VFFL
-221 ITIVLII
+221 LTIAVII
-228 YIIIDTT
+228 YLIADTT

-255 RSATGRLK
+255 RSAAGRLK

-269 ILERALNSMAGTF
+269 ILERALNSMAATF
-282 DQVLGG
+282 DEVIGAVKRHGLTLAGDVDEVMEQLGG
-288 VKGHGVEL
+288 
-296 AEDVDAVMGHLN
+296 
-308 ELNDEISSVSAATQE
+308 LNDDISSVSAATEE

-354 RAQDGAEKVVNIHQ
+354 RAQDGAEKVVSIHQ
-368 RAEKAKRDT
+368 RAQQAKKDT
-377 ESNYQNAKNMKAEI
+377 ESNYQNAKDMKAEI
-391 SGSLEQALEEAKV
+391 SGSLIQALEEAKV

-447 DEIRLLAEQSR
+447 DEIRSLAEQSKVT
-458 ATVENIQQVTQKVTG
+458 AENIQQVTQKVTG

-483 RLLAFVAE
+483 RLLNFVAE
-491 DVSDSFHQFSDI
+491 DVSKSFHQFTEI

-527 LLASIDGVIQSIN
+527 LLASIEGVLQSIN
-540 DVSKASNEGAN
+540 DVSKAANEGAN
-551 GTNEIAQRASMI
+551 GTNEIAQRASNI
-563 VQKSEDVL
+563 VEKSENVIT
-571 SVMNEVGKASSE
+571 VMNEVGDASNE
-583 MREMVQKFTITEKKS
+583 MREIVQKFIITEK
-598 QEKTEEK
+598 